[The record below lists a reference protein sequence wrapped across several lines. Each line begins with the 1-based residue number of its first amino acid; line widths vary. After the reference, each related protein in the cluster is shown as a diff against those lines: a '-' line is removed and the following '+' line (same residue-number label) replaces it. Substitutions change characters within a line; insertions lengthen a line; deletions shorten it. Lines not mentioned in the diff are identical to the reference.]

1 MSYTKSVKRKGPGK
15 SFRKGIS
22 LIEAVQR
29 FSDETKA
36 EAWFISTRWPNGTI
50 CPFCEQ
56 KDRVIDRLN
65 RKPQPWY
72 CGRCRRYFSIKTN
85 TIMHSSRLPLSSWAI
100 AFFLL
105 STNLK
110 GVSSLKLHRDLN
122 VTQRTAWHMAMRI
135 RETLIDEMDTFH
147 HLVEADETYIGGSDR
162 TRHKH
167 KRSPGR
173 GTTDKIPVAG
183 LKERN
188 TNRVHA
194 RVLPN
199 TRQRTL
205 KDFVERNTAENIILL
220 TDQSAAYNTVNRRRI
235 SVNHSTGEYVRG
247 MAHTNGLES
256 FWAMLDRAYMGTFHK
271 ISRKHL
277 HRYVGEFQGRH
288 NRRPL
293 DTDEQI
299 STMARKAFGRRL
311 RYKDLTADPEDDPP

>member
-1 MSYTKSVKRKGPGK
+1 MKGKGKGPGK
-15 SFRKGIS
+15 SYRRGIS
-22 LIEAVQR
+22 LVEAIQR
-29 FSDETKA
+29 FADESQA
-36 EAWFISTRWPNGTI
+36 EAWFVRTRWPDGPI
-50 CPFCEQ
+50 CPFCEHG
-56 KDRVIDRLN
+56 DRVIDRLN

-72 CGRCRRYFSIKTN
+72 CGRCRKYFSVKTN
-85 TIMHSSRLPLSSWAI
+85 TVMHSSKLPLSSWAI

-110 GVSSLKLHRDLN
+110 GVSSMKLHRDLN

-135 RETLIDEMDTFH
+135 RETLIDEMDRFT
-147 HLVEADETYIGGSDR
+147 HLVEADETYVGGSDR

-167 KRSPGR
+167 KRSRGR

-183 LKERN
+183 LRERR
-188 TNRVHA
+188 TNRVRA
-194 RVLPN
+194 KVLPD

-205 KDFVERNTAENIILL
+205 KSFVEHNTAENIILF

-235 SVNHSTGEYVRG
+235 SVIHSAGEYVRG
-247 MAHTNGLES
+247 MAHTNGIES

-271 ISRKHL
+271 ISSKHL
-277 HRYVGEFQGRH
+277 HRYISEFEGRH

-299 STMARKAFGRRL
+299 STMARKSFGRRL
-311 RYKDLTADPEDDPP
+311 RYTDLIADSEDEPPG